1 MKLGVDTNVL
11 VVAHMPS
18 MEDHAIVRA
27 RLRERLAD
35 AATILVITPAILH
48 ELVHVITDARR
59 FDPPVAV
66 MEAVAVARVYLDA
79 SNVQCVPT
87 DAAAARLTL
96 ELVERHRLGRKRLA
110 DSLFAATLLRNDV
123 NTLLTFNHGDFGVF
137 EGLSTIDPR
146 AELD

>member
-1 MKLGVDTNVL
+1 VVTGCSAPATVDEVCG
-11 VVAHMPS
+11 VVAAISTERAVAEFLSIDHLQRPS
-18 MEDHAIVRA
+18 CAEY
-27 RLRERLAD
+27 AD
-35 AATILVITPAILH
+35 LPVFH
-48 ELVHVITDARR
+48 R
-59 FDPPVAV
+59 DPPVAV

-110 DSLFAATLLRNDV
+110 DTLFAATLLRNDV
-123 NTLLTFNHGDFGVF
+123 NTLLTFNHGDFGLF